1 MVKYRYRKKLSD
13 RIERIMSSVSNVPIE
28 SHIIMTDLENEADDD
43 SGGGGIISKKKRKV
57 RYSPS
62 TGGNKAQG
70 ETWGN
75 EIEFLFSCIS
85 LSVGLGNVWRFPFIA
100 FQNGGGTFVIPYLI
114 VLLLIGRPVYY
125 LEIIIGQFSGRGC
138 IKSFNFSPVMKGR
151 LSLFFIY
158 FHYGL

>member
-1 MVKYRYRKKLSD
+1 MP
-13 RIERIMSSVSNVPIE
+13 SVSNAPVTE
-28 SHIIMTDLENEADDD
+28 SQIMMTDLENEDDE
-43 SGGGGIISKKKRKV
+43 SGSKKKCKV
-57 RYSPS
+57 RYAPS

-151 LSLFFIY
+151 WFSKSFK
-158 FHYGL
+158 

>member
-1 MVKYRYRKKLSD
+1 
-13 RIERIMSSVSNVPIE
+13 MSSDSNAPVE
-28 SHIIMTDLENEADDD
+28 SQIMMTDDDD
-43 SGGGGIISKKKRKV
+43 SGSPKKRKV
-57 RYSPS
+57 RYAPS

-151 LSLFFIY
+151 WIWFLLVLGVF
-158 FHYGL
+158 LLDCK

>member
-1 MVKYRYRKKLSD
+1 
-13 RIERIMSSVSNVPIE
+13 MSSDSNGPVE
-28 SHIIMTDLENEADDD
+28 SQIMMTDDDD
-43 SGGGGIISKKKRKV
+43 TGISKKRKV
-57 RYSPS
+57 RYAPS

-151 LSLFFIY
+151 YKSIFCLTANKRANTQKNNRI
-158 FHYGL
+158 